1 MQKDAQ
7 VGTISMVKSLCK
19 VIRNISKLYLKVL
32 EEKVLLSSNYLVPN
46 LLTQDKTLKELVL
59 FVSFL

>member
-7 VGTISMVKSLCK
+7 VGAISMVKSLCK

-32 EEKVLLSSNYLVPN
+32 EEKVLSSDYLMPN